1 MTATRDFLEAT
12 SNEFNQAVIR
22 AKEAV
27 TGQKSARI
35 ATRCRQVLEDAWTK
49 YNTAYAQY
57 AAKLK
62 EPATKAEA
70 QGVWLGEMRSYE
82 VALDALEEYL
92 EDQQGEPGNAQGD
105 TAVLLAKEAVA
116 AAVQEAVRR
125 QGSLDAQLSKE
136 MNTKQAAFLQ
146 EEIARMRRDL
156 GNKLQAAYAGL
167 IQASA
172 DADKVK
178 AAKERAAE
186 LTEVNKKLDE
196 SLEVLRQQVRVEE
209 RATAPRADYIA
220 ESVTAAVDEDE
231 DVDVDVNVDEV
242 NMDEVN
248 VDEVNVDEV
257 NMYKVN
263 VDEVNMN
270 EVNKKSTM
278 YEDSG
283 EVCGVKEEMS
293 KGKSFEIEAK
303 VEVNKKSE
311 EVVMAKPPEVP
322 QRFDVPPKVQAE
334 EFGMVEVKKVE
345 MMKESGARVEVKKE
359 RESKRKGEENLERH
373 EAQKDGVE
381 EKTSAEEAETLTGSP
396 KTAVQ
401 KKDEKDSKQLQKLK
415 EEKEKESKGG
425 KPQAQEEKKPEAVK
439 EARPENEGEVEGVEE
454 KNTKKGKKEKSKE
467 EKDDKEEEIVA
478 EVEVE
483 QIGAKDVKG
492 VRQVWEPGEEMDIL
506 AGMQHCSNVALL
518 LMLLLGKT
526 STGDLDSTAI
536 EDKEDKFTRR
546 AALIDK
552 LERDWWQ
559 MWYTQCFDSLFPFPK
574 WRHAM
579 QNLKVGDIVLF
590 GSDSKVGKGDYRLAR
605 VCDVNLDDDGLA
617 RDVIV
622 EYRPRRGAK
631 GLPYTSKNL
640 EKKKLPIQRLV
651 LIQPI
656 EAGTVIDKSQE

>member
-1 MTATRDFLEAT
+1 MTATRDFLEST

-27 TGQKSARI
+27 TDQKSLRI

-70 QGVWLGEMRSYE
+70 QAIWLGEMRSYE
-82 VALDALEEYL
+82 ASLDALEEYL
-92 EDQQGEPGNAQGD
+92 ENLQGEPGNAQGD

-293 KGKSFEIEAK
+293 NGKSFEIEAK

-311 EVVMAKPPEVP
+311 EVVTAKPPDVL
-322 QRFDVPPKVQAE
+322 QRFDFTAKVQVE
-334 EFGMVEVKKVE
+334 ESGMKEETNLKDDKKVE
-345 MMKESGARVEVKKE
+345 GKKSCHANWDPGELVDAKAKVEVSVVKE
-359 RESKRKGEENLERH
+359 VKQTDDLKMREESRHASWDPGELVNA
-373 EAQKDGVE
+373 EAQMFN
-381 EKTSAEEAETLTGSP
+381 
-396 KTAVQ
+396 
-401 KKDEKDSKQLQKLK
+401 
-415 EEKEKESKGG
+415 
-425 KPQAQEEKKPEAVK
+425 VK
-439 EARPENEGEVEGVEE
+439 
-454 KNTKKGKKEKSKE
+454 
-467 EKDDKEEEIVA
+467 
-478 EVEVE
+478 VEVMPS
-483 QIGAKDVKG
+483 GDVNAKAFSGTMSLFNFVRLHISMVLVLDALNAARFVDVKP
-492 VRQVWEPGEEMDIL
+492 VSSRCFAESFPPIL
-506 AGMQHCSNVALL
+506 
-518 LMLLLGKT
+518 
-526 STGDLDSTAI
+526 
-536 EDKEDKFTRR
+536 
-546 AALIDK
+546 
-552 LERDWWQ
+552 
-559 MWYTQCFDSLFPFPK
+559 
-574 WRHAM
+574 
-579 QNLKVGDIVLF
+579 
-590 GSDSKVGKGDYRLAR
+590 SDYG
-605 VCDVNLDDDGLA
+605 
-617 RDVIV
+617 
-622 EYRPRRGAK
+622 
-631 GLPYTSKNL
+631 
-640 EKKKLPIQRLV
+640 
-651 LIQPI
+651 
-656 EAGTVIDKSQE
+656 

>member
-27 TGQKSARI
+27 TGQKSSRI

-172 DADKVK
+172 NADKVK

-334 EFGMVEVKKVE
+334 EFGMEEVKKFEDDEDETGKKKKKGAAAEKVEMTKESEARVEVKKVE
-345 MMKESGARVEVKKE
+345 MTKESEARVEVKKVETTKESGARVEVKKE
-359 RESKRKGEENLERH
+359 KELKRKGEENLERH

-381 EKTSAEEAETLTGSP
+381 EKTSAEEAETSTGSP

-401 KKDEKDSKQLQKLK
+401 KKDEKESKRLQELK
-415 EEKEKESKGG
+415 EEKEKERKGG

-439 EARPENEGEVEGVEE
+439 EARPENEDEVEGEEE
-454 KNTKKGKKEKSKE
+454 KNMKKSKQE
-467 EKDDKEEEIVA
+467 NDNKVGLRLFNVK
-478 EVEVE
+478 VEVM
-483 QIGAKDVKG
+483 QRGDVITKVLLSAMMLCNF
-492 VRQVWEPGEEMDIL
+492 VRLYISEALVAL
-506 AGMQHCSNVALL
+506 NVAR
-518 LMLLLGKT
+518 
-526 STGDLDSTAI
+526 
-536 EDKEDKFTRR
+536 F
-546 AALIDK
+546 
-552 LERDWWQ
+552 
-559 MWYTQCFDSLFPFPK
+559 
-574 WRHAM
+574 
-579 QNLKVGDIVLF
+579 
-590 GSDSKVGKGDYRLAR
+590 
-605 VCDVNLDDDGLA
+605 
-617 RDVIV
+617 VIV
-622 EYRPRRGAK
+622 SPMSSRTFAERF
-631 GLPYTSKNL
+631 LPHLSDY
-640 EKKKLPIQRLV
+640 
-651 LIQPI
+651 
-656 EAGTVIDKSQE
+656 G

>member
-293 KGKSFEIEAK
+293 KGKSLEIEAK
-303 VEVNKKSE
+303 VEVKEKSE
-311 EVVMAKPPEVP
+311 EEAMAKPPDVL
-322 QRFDVPPKVQAE
+322 QRFDFTAKVQVE
-334 EFGMVEVKKVE
+334 ELGMEEVKNSQEDKKVE
-345 MMKESGARVEVKKE
+345 RLPPSQEAEEESRHVNWDPGELIDTKAQVEILDAKEVEILVKNDNKVGLRLFNVKVEVMQRGDVTTKA
-359 RESKRKGEENLERH
+359 LL
-373 EAQKDGVE
+373 
-381 EKTSAEEAETLTGSP
+381 SAMMLCNFVRLYIS
-396 KTAVQ
+396 
-401 KKDEKDSKQLQKLK
+401 
-415 EEKEKESKGG
+415 
-425 KPQAQEEKKPEAVK
+425 
-439 EARPENEGEVEGVEE
+439 EVLVL
-454 KNTKKGKKEKSKE
+454 
-467 EKDDKEEEIVA
+467 VA
-478 EVEVE
+478 
-483 QIGAKDVKG
+483 
-492 VRQVWEPGEEMDIL
+492 L
-506 AGMQHCSNVALL
+506 NVAR
-518 LMLLLGKT
+518 
-526 STGDLDSTAI
+526 
-536 EDKEDKFTRR
+536 F
-546 AALIDK
+546 
-552 LERDWWQ
+552 
-559 MWYTQCFDSLFPFPK
+559 
-574 WRHAM
+574 
-579 QNLKVGDIVLF
+579 
-590 GSDSKVGKGDYRLAR
+590 
-605 VCDVNLDDDGLA
+605 
-617 RDVIV
+617 VIV
-622 EYRPRRGAK
+622 SPMSSRTFAERF
-631 GLPYTSKNL
+631 LPHLSDY
-640 EKKKLPIQRLV
+640 
-651 LIQPI
+651 
-656 EAGTVIDKSQE
+656 G

>member
-293 KGKSFEIEAK
+293 KGKSLEIEAK

-334 EFGMVEVKKVE
+334 EFGMEEVKKFEDDEDETGKKKKKGAAAEKVEMTKESEARVEVKKVE
-345 MMKESGARVEVKKE
+345 MTKESEARVEVKKVETTKESGARVEVKKE
-359 RESKRKGEENLERH
+359 KELKRKGEENLERH

-381 EKTSAEEAETLTGSP
+381 EKTSAEEAETSTGSP

-401 KKDEKDSKQLQKLK
+401 KKDEKESKRLQELK
-415 EEKEKESKGG
+415 EEKEKERKGG

-439 EARPENEGEVEGVEE
+439 EARPENEDEVEGEEE
-454 KNTKKGKKEKSKE
+454 KNMKKSKQE
-467 EKDDKEEEIVA
+467 NDNKVGLRLFNVK
-478 EVEVE
+478 VEVM
-483 QIGAKDVKG
+483 QRGDVITKVLLSAMMLCNF
-492 VRQVWEPGEEMDIL
+492 VRLYISEALVAL
-506 AGMQHCSNVALL
+506 NVAR
-518 LMLLLGKT
+518 
-526 STGDLDSTAI
+526 
-536 EDKEDKFTRR
+536 F
-546 AALIDK
+546 
-552 LERDWWQ
+552 
-559 MWYTQCFDSLFPFPK
+559 
-574 WRHAM
+574 
-579 QNLKVGDIVLF
+579 
-590 GSDSKVGKGDYRLAR
+590 
-605 VCDVNLDDDGLA
+605 
-617 RDVIV
+617 VIV
-622 EYRPRRGAK
+622 SPMSSRTFAERF
-631 GLPYTSKNL
+631 LPHLSDY
-640 EKKKLPIQRLV
+640 
-651 LIQPI
+651 
-656 EAGTVIDKSQE
+656 G

>member
-334 EFGMVEVKKVE
+334 EFGMEEVKKFEDDEDETGKKKKKGAAAEKVEMTKESEARVEVKKVE
-345 MMKESGARVEVKKE
+345 MTKESEARVEVKKVETTKESGARVEVKKE
-359 RESKRKGEENLERH
+359 KELKRKGEENLERH

-381 EKTSAEEAETLTGSP
+381 EKTSAEEAETSTGSP

-401 KKDEKDSKQLQKLK
+401 KKDEKESKRLQELK
-415 EEKEKESKGG
+415 EEKEKERKGG

-439 EARPENEGEVEGVEE
+439 EARPENEDEVEGEEE
-454 KNTKKGKKEKSKE
+454 KNMKKSKQE
-467 EKDDKEEEIVA
+467 NDNKVGLRLFNVK
-478 EVEVE
+478 VEVM
-483 QIGAKDVKG
+483 QRGDVTTKALLSAMMLCNF
-492 VRQVWEPGEEMDIL
+492 VRLYISEVL
-506 AGMQHCSNVALL
+506 VLVALNVAR
-518 LMLLLGKT
+518 
-526 STGDLDSTAI
+526 
-536 EDKEDKFTRR
+536 F
-546 AALIDK
+546 
-552 LERDWWQ
+552 
-559 MWYTQCFDSLFPFPK
+559 
-574 WRHAM
+574 
-579 QNLKVGDIVLF
+579 
-590 GSDSKVGKGDYRLAR
+590 
-605 VCDVNLDDDGLA
+605 
-617 RDVIV
+617 VIV
-622 EYRPRRGAK
+622 SPMSSRTFAERF
-631 GLPYTSKNL
+631 LPHLSDY
-640 EKKKLPIQRLV
+640 
-651 LIQPI
+651 
-656 EAGTVIDKSQE
+656 G

>member
-270 EVNKKSTM
+270 EVNEKSTM

-334 EFGMVEVKKVE
+334 EFGMEEVKKFEDDEDETGKKKKKGAAAEKVEMTKESEARVEVKKVE
-345 MMKESGARVEVKKE
+345 TTKESGARVEVKKE
-359 RESKRKGEENLERH
+359 KELKRKGEENLERH

-381 EKTSAEEAETLTGSP
+381 EKTSAEEAGTSTGSP

-439 EARPENEGEVEGVEE
+439 EARPENEDEVEGEEE
-454 KNTKKGKKEKSKE
+454 KNMKKSKQE
-467 EKDDKEEEIVA
+467 NDNKVGLRLFNVK
-478 EVEVE
+478 VEVM
-483 QIGAKDVKG
+483 QRGDVITKVLLSAMMLCNF
-492 VRQVWEPGEEMDIL
+492 VRLYISEALVAL
-506 AGMQHCSNVALL
+506 NVAR
-518 LMLLLGKT
+518 
-526 STGDLDSTAI
+526 
-536 EDKEDKFTRR
+536 F
-546 AALIDK
+546 
-552 LERDWWQ
+552 
-559 MWYTQCFDSLFPFPK
+559 
-574 WRHAM
+574 
-579 QNLKVGDIVLF
+579 
-590 GSDSKVGKGDYRLAR
+590 
-605 VCDVNLDDDGLA
+605 
-617 RDVIV
+617 VIV
-622 EYRPRRGAK
+622 SPMSSRTFAERF
-631 GLPYTSKNL
+631 LPHLSDY
-640 EKKKLPIQRLV
+640 
-651 LIQPI
+651 
-656 EAGTVIDKSQE
+656 G

>member
-270 EVNKKSTM
+270 EVNEESTM

-334 EFGMVEVKKVE
+334 EFGMEEVKKFEDDEDETGKKKKKGAAAEKVEMTKESEARVEVKKVE
-345 MMKESGARVEVKKE
+345 MTKESEARVEVKKVETTKESGARVEVKKE
-359 RESKRKGEENLERH
+359 KELKRKGEENLERH

-381 EKTSAEEAETLTGSP
+381 EKTSAEEAETSTGSP

-401 KKDEKDSKQLQKLK
+401 KKDEKESKRLQELK
-415 EEKEKESKGG
+415 EEKEKERKGG

-439 EARPENEGEVEGVEE
+439 EARPENEDEVEGEEE
-454 KNTKKGKKEKSKE
+454 KNMKKSKQE
-467 EKDDKEEEIVA
+467 NDNKVGLRLFNVK
-478 EVEVE
+478 VEVM
-483 QIGAKDVKG
+483 QRGDVIKKVLLSAMMLCNF
-492 VRQVWEPGEEMDIL
+492 VRLYISEALVAL
-506 AGMQHCSNVALL
+506 NVAR
-518 LMLLLGKT
+518 
-526 STGDLDSTAI
+526 
-536 EDKEDKFTRR
+536 F
-546 AALIDK
+546 
-552 LERDWWQ
+552 
-559 MWYTQCFDSLFPFPK
+559 
-574 WRHAM
+574 
-579 QNLKVGDIVLF
+579 
-590 GSDSKVGKGDYRLAR
+590 
-605 VCDVNLDDDGLA
+605 
-617 RDVIV
+617 VIV
-622 EYRPRRGAK
+622 SPMSSRTFAERF
-631 GLPYTSKNL
+631 LPHLSDY
-640 EKKKLPIQRLV
+640 
-651 LIQPI
+651 
-656 EAGTVIDKSQE
+656 G